1 MFDVNLNV
9 DLIVAGN
16 ISPR

>member
-16 ISPR
+16 ISSR